1 MTHKQPGTVP
11 GPIYTGPGR
20 TRPAPLS
27 GTYRGMEPAAQAGIR
42 GGREQRWVGPRRPTP
57 RIVGT
62 TSPPSQRSFT
72 AHLPSGIST
81 RLEGGTEMAPHGVL
95 DTYVN
100 HGCRCAACTKA
111 SREYG
116 RRRARLRAYGQ
127 LEELVPLE
135 QVAAHIA
142 WLSTQG
148 VGSRQIAQLANVGRM
163 TVEQVTRPRACYE
176 SDRWG
181 LSVSLA

>member
-1 MTHKQPGTVP
+1 M
-11 GPIYTGPGR
+11 
-20 TRPAPLS
+20 
-27 GTYRGMEPAAQAGIR
+27 AA
-42 GGREQRWVGPRRPTP
+42 
-57 RIVGT
+57 
-62 TSPPSQRSFT
+62 
-72 AHLPSGIST
+72 
-81 RLEGGTEMAPHGVL
+81 HGVL

-116 RRRARLRAYGQ
+116 RRRARLRANGQ

-163 TVEQVTRPRACYE
+163 TVEQVTRPSSYRRGVTPRVAAAILAVRPTLDALADSALTPSAGTQRRLQALMVLCW
-176 SDRWG
+176 S
-181 LSVSLA
+181 LSPTQRTTGTSPLPRCLSRDTVTAKLAPQLRD